1 MSEPDPSDLVVIALS
16 GVQKF
21 ITESRT
27 TADAANASDIMALL
41 ATAAANRLAEGGA
54 ELVIPAEAHPSSAPN
69 RIVALT
75 AGGKGEGL
83 AAAAADRVRSE
94 WREWTS
100 LLFDEPRDVPG
111 FPEVMW
117 SVAPASTGGY
127 AEQWKIAQTAL
138 AARKR
143 LRAFDYPER
152 TGTRPC
158 AVSPRWPSEKS
169 PPSGVPRH
177 ERGSELSAAVWLKR
191 RWHATPRLPSTHSRG
206 FPSTASIAST
216 PFRDRVL
223 DAWAAPGVS
232 DRVAELR
239 TAARKVMGESRFRA
253 LEGAVPCLDRAGLDE
268 LQQWF
273 VRGAGWW
280 VTPET
285 WNIDTLTHEY
295 GTPGDPVDAAAV
307 RQGREAAEELAE
319 AIGADA
325 NPYYA
330 VLAADL
336 DGLGKHLSAAPVT
349 HQGHQRISLRLG
361 DLSKAHR
368 SRVHEDHSGVT
379 VYSGGDDLMAFL
391 PAATALEAAQACR
404 AEVEEDPTTL
414 SCAVIFAHQGSPL
427 HTAIARSRELLAEA
441 KKVPN
446 KNAVAV
452 GYITGSGSR
461 SHTVRPWS
469 SDWVEDALG
478 TLRTFKP
485 RTDGAAPAPGDSGL
499 SPRLINDLYA
509 ERAALADLAESPH
522 KKTYEAEV
530 TRLVLRHGGSRQ
542 QARNLVNLG
551 RSEHS
556 ETSHA
561 PVPLAAARV
570 AVFLRRQAW

>member
-1 MSEPDPSDLVVIALS
+1 MSEPDPRDLVVIALS

-21 ITESRT
+21 IIESRT
-27 TADAANASDIMALL
+27 TADAANASDIMARL
-41 ATAAANRLAEGGA
+41 ATEAAAQLARGGA
-54 ELVIPAEAHPSSAPN
+54 ELVIPAKPDPSAAPN

-75 AGGKGEGL
+75 AEGSGADL
-83 AAAAADRVRSE
+83 ARAAADRVRSE
-94 WREWTS
+94 WRTYTTR
-100 LLFDEPRDVPG
+100 LFGEPRDVPG

-117 SVAPASTGGY
+117 AVAPAAVGDY
-127 AEQWKIAQTAL
+127 AEQWKTAQTAL

-158 AVSPRWPSEKS
+158 TVSPRWPSEKS
-169 PPSGVPRH
+169 PPPGVPRH

-191 RWHATPRLPSTHSRG
+191 RWHATPALRSTHSRG

-216 PFRDRVL
+216 PFRNRVL
-223 DAWAAPGVS
+223 DAWTTPGV
-232 DRVAELR
+232 RGLVAELSA
-239 TAARKVMGESRFRA
+239 AARDVMGADRFRV
-253 LEGAVPCLDRAGLDE
+253 LEGAVPCLDRADQEE

-285 WNIDTLTHEY
+285 WNADTLTHEY
-295 GTPGDPVDAAAV
+295 GTPGSPVDTAAV
-307 RQGREAAEELAE
+307 RRGRQAAEELAG
-319 AIGADA
+319 AVGADA

-336 DGLGKHLSAAPVT
+336 DGLGTHLSASPVT
-349 HQGHQRISLRLG
+349 RTGHQSVSRRLG
-361 DLSKAHR
+361 ALSQAHR
-368 SRVHEDHSGVT
+368 DRVQGDHSGVA

-391 PAATALEAAQACR
+391 PAATALEAAQTCR
-404 AEVEEDPTTL
+404 DEADGDPTTL
-414 SCAVIFAHQGSPL
+414 SCAVVFAHQGSPL
-427 HTAIARSRELLAEA
+427 HTVIARSRELLAAA
-441 KKVPN
+441 KEVPN

-469 SDWVEDALG
+469 SDWVADALG
-478 TLRTFKP
+478 TLRAFKP
-485 RTDGAAPAPGDSGL
+485 RTAGAAPTTEGGGL
-499 SPRLINDLYA
+499 SPRLVNDLHA
-509 ERAALADLAESPH
+509 ERASLADLATSPH
-522 KKTYEAEV
+522 RKTYEAEV
-530 TRLVLRHGGSRQ
+530 TRLVLRHGGSAQ
-542 QARNLVNLG
+542 QARSLVNLG
-551 RSEHS
+551 RSEHG
-556 ETSHA
+556 EDSHA